1 MISLSIFFSS
11 DKVYCGLFKKTK
23 QGIRLVDLSTT
34 LDPIDLDDIDSE
46 LSTKATNQLT
56 RCLNEFD
63 EKIDEL
69 NIVLDNEHSFWTV
82 IPGNEYTKDKD
93 LRKILELEIRNN
105 VESFNLD
112 DFEFRIY
119 PHGKKDEEDND
130 QLFVI
135 YFRKEIINNCN
146 KILNI
151 VGLEPKYIVTSQLA
165 SQNTIEYNYPDSSH
179 LYSLLINKQEEFC
192 DLTVSNDKK
201 TFYYD
206 LLKSGNDDN
215 LISEIENVLNNLRS
229 EDIQPGNLL
238 LSGPKLTKEFIEK
251 LNNET
256 SLEFNRINSFR
267 LVRANVDK
275 RMKDYCFRTAH
286 LFAPVVG
293 GVLYSYDSGKTF
305 KF

>member
-11 DKVYCGLFKKTK
+11 DKVYCGLFKRSLKGVK
-23 QGIRLVDLSTT
+23 LLDLSTT

-46 LSTKATNQLT
+46 VSTKATNQLN

-63 EKIDEL
+63 EKIEEL
-69 NIVLDNEHSFWTV
+69 NIVIDNEHSFWTI
-82 IPGNEYTKDKD
+82 IPGNESTKNSD
-93 LRKILELEIRNN
+93 LRNLLELEIKNN

-135 YFRKEIINNCN
+135 YFRNEIINNCT
-146 KILNI
+146 KILEL
-151 VGLEPKYIVTSQLA
+151 VGLLPKYIITSQLA

-179 LYSLLINKQEEFC
+179 LFSLLINKEEEFC
-192 DLTVSNDKK
+192 DVTVSNDKK

-206 LLKSGNDDN
+206 LLKYENDEK
-215 LISEIENVLNNLRS
+215 LIA
-229 EDIQPGNLL
+229 DIKNILEKLGFEGIQLGNLL
-238 LSGPKLTKEFIEK
+238 LSGSKLTKEFIDK
-251 LNNET
+251 LNDVTN
-256 SLEFNRINSFR
+256 LEFGRINSFR

-275 RMKDYCFRTAH
+275 RMKEYCFRTAH

-293 GVLYSYDSGKTF
+293 GVLSSYDSGKIF
-305 KF
+305 EF